1 MTIPIRRYSDADR
14 AAVVELSIRAWTPVF
29 ASMAAAM
36 DPAVFNHFYPNWQT
50 DQQQAVEAV
59 CAAPTNQVW
68 VALVDHLVAGFV
80 ATTLHQPSSMGEIV
94 MLAVEPRYQQRGIG
108 AALTNFA
115 QEQFRSAGMR
125 VAMVETGG
133 DPGHEPARQ
142 TYAKQGFQLLPIARY
157 FQAL

>member
-1 MTIPIRRYSDADR
+1 MEVAIRRYTAADGT
-14 AAVVELSIRAWTPVF
+14 AVGELSLRAWAPVF

-36 DPAVFNHFYPNWQT
+36 DAAVFSHFYPDWQQ
-50 DQQQAVEAV
+50 DQRKAVADV
-59 CAAPTNQVW
+59 CAAETNQVW
-68 VALVDHLVAGFV
+68 VALLDQQLAGFV
-80 ATTLHQPSSMGEIV
+80 STTLHQATSMGEIV
-94 MLAVEPRYQQRGIG
+94 MLAVDPSYQQRGVG

-115 QEQFRSAGMR
+115 VEQFRSAGMR

-142 TYAKQGFQLLPIARY
+142 TYAKQGFQLMPIARY